1 VDLEEALRVESLRL
15 YDRYEREI
23 VEGLGFCPYA
33 AGAREAGKVRVVS
46 LPRAVVQTDVAVAV
60 EALAADPI
68 VDIGIVVLPACPL
81 DRRGFARFVADVREL
96 VPARDAGSFALADF
110 HPDPVESVARAGD
123 LTTFARRSPD
133 PTIQLVRMRAL
144 SQVRAKEVHG
154 SGYMDPAEIVRLELT
169 LGAASSPPAR
179 APLHETIAD
188 KNRATIEALGFAEV
202 VRRIEDIHRD
212 RELTYRRLRAEAGHD
227 RRADIG

>member
-1 VDLEEALRVESLRL
+1 MDLEEALRVESLRL

-33 AGAREAGKVRVVS
+33 LGAREAGKVQVVS
-46 LPRAVVQTDVAVAV
+46 LPRPVVPTDVAVAI

-68 VDIGIVVLPACPL
+68 VDIGIVVLPSCSL
-81 DRRGFARFVADVREL
+81 DRRAFSRFVAEVREL

-110 HPDPVESVARAGD
+110 HPDPVGSVERAGD

-133 PTIQLVRMRAL
+133 PTLQLVRMRAL

-154 SGYMDPAEIVRLELT
+154 SGYMDPAEIVRLEISF
-169 LGAASSPPAR
+169 GEAATPPR

-188 KNRATIEALGFAEV
+188 KNRATIQSLGFAEV